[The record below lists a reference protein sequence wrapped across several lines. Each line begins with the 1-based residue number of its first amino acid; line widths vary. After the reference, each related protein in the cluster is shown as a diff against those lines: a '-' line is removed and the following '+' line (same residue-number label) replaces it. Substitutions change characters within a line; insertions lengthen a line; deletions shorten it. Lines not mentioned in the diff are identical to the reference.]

1 MSEKETAEN
10 CAHSKPVPPDCALGT
25 WQPIETWDKLK
36 KKPEF
41 AVFYVQPKEGN
52 RPYTGLPRMIVTER
66 RYGSRVVSH
75 WMPLPAPPV

>member
-1 MSEKETAEN
+1 MEEQKITGTGSKSELIEM
-10 CAHSKPVPPDCALGT
+10 LGT
-25 WQPIETWDKLK
+25 WQPIETYDKLK

-75 WMPLPAPPV
+75 WMPLPAPPERT